1 MSHSCARADWAIVI
15 CLICC
20 LLCLPAWAGTG
31 RIVKVLPEYL
41 DLKGR
46 NSLSPSLYERD
57 AYQVYLREHPE
68 KRSGMTF
75 YTQWKVKGWID
86 EPVKLRVELRG
97 PAAGELPKQM
107 KLEKEVEP
115 TVGLFSHWTSLTL
128 AGEDYKRF
136 GHVTAWR
143 VSIWQGNKL
152 LGEQKSFLW

>member
-1 MSHSCARADWAIVI
+1 MDRRLI
-15 CLICC
+15 CLFYW
-20 LLCLPAWAGTG
+20 LVCLPVGAATG
-31 RIVKVLPEYL
+31 RVVKVLPEYL

-68 KRSGMTF
+68 KRSGVTF
-75 YTQWKVKGWID
+75 YTQWKLKGGVY
-86 EPVKLRVELRG
+86 EPLKLRVELRG

-107 KLEKEVEP
+107 KLETEVEP
-115 TVGLFSHWTSLTL
+115 KSGLFSHWTSLTL
-128 AGEDYKRF
+128 GGEDYKRF

-143 VSIWQGNKL
+143 VTFWEGNRL